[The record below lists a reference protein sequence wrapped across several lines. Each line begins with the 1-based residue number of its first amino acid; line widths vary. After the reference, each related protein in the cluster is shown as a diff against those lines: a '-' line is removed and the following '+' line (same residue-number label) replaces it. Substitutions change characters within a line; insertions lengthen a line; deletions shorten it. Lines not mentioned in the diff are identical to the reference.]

1 MDQRTSMALN
11 GQYQKEN
18 ESIHGPPGCTE
29 EALAA
34 TLHSHHRNVQLHPSA
49 NPVGIPMPNI
59 YVPMF
64 GLNGLETWAK
74 CPANKTRY
82 VFERVYQVCKCT
94 WQDFSACTHTY
105 IHIYVLYYILNSAW
119 PCSAEQAAQ
128 SNVHSPTGRLCGQA

>member
-105 IHIYVLYYILNSAW
+105 TYICTVLYF
-119 PCSAEQAAQ
+119 EF
-128 SNVHSPTGRLCGQA
+128 RLALQC